1 MALKITPLGFAK
13 AHGPN
18 TSSPQ
23 FSTTHR
29 DALALQQP
37 QRDALSRVLSRAL
50 LLRLPAL
57 QGLSLPVH
65 AGYARRGPGP
75 NACWSW
81 IPFPPLPPVTS
92 PTPVKLTV
100 RAAVPSLARAC
111 SGWGAALPLA
121 GMSLGCRTRS
131 RRSSRSATTRCALPA
146 WRRCNLRVLFALSVS
161 PHTLITICI

>member
-1 MALKITPLGFAK
+1 MKITPLGFAK

-37 QRDALSRVLSRAL
+37 QRDALSRVLPRAL

-57 QGLSLPVH
+57 HGLSLPVH

-81 IPFPPLPPVTS
+81 IPPPPS
-92 PTPVKLTV
+92 PSV
-100 RAAVPSLARAC
+100 RTCA
-111 SGWGAALPLA
+111 GAAPTLPGRAPAAAALRGA
-121 GMSLGCRTRS
+121 VGGVRRYRTREYVS
-131 RRSSRSATTRCALPA
+131 GPPREIEAVFALRDNP
-146 WRRCNLRVLFALSVS
+146 LRVACVEAL
-161 PHTLITICI
+161 